1 MCALICTLSIEIAPQ
16 EYPWVTSARVTV
28 RVNPWERM
36 VVDGK
41 EHNHAFVMVP
51 TLERFAEVCGTQA
64 EHPSLVQ
71 VVIALD

>member
-1 MCALICTLSIEIAPQ
+1 M
-16 EYPWVTSARVTV
+16 TSARVTV

-36 VVDGK
+36 VVGGGK

-64 EHPSLVQ
+64 EHPSLLQ

>member
-1 MCALICTLSIEIAPQ
+1 M
-16 EYPWVTSARVTV
+16 TSARVTV

-64 EHPSLVQ
+64 EYASLFVGRNKLLFEQIGVQGYPSDQ
-71 VVIALD
+71 DKP